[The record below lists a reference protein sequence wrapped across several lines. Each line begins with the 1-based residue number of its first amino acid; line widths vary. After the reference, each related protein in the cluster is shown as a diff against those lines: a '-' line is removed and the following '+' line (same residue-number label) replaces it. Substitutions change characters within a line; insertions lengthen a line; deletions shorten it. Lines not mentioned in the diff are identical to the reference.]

1 MINKCNMSPLFHL
14 NLKLALWGSATVWK
28 FESLQKS
35 NVEIPTCFSR
45 KSGVW
50 EVISHEGGALI
61 NEISPLIKE
70 APELLRS
77 FLHVGIQGEAGRRS
91 GPSPPCRHH
100 ALGQS
105 VSGTVRNKA
114 LWLVSQ
120 LSMAFCCST
129 LNGLR
134 QFSGMHA
141 DSLTL

>member
-28 FESLQKS
+28 FVSLQNS

-45 KSGVW
+45 RSGVW
-50 EVISHEGGALI
+50 ELISHEGGALI
-61 NEISPLIKE
+61 DEISPLIKE
-70 APELLRS
+70 TPELLRS
-77 FLHVGIQGEAGRRS
+77 FLHVGIRAEVGRRR
-91 GPSPPCRHH
+91 GPSSPCRHH

-105 VSGTVRNKA
+105 VSGTERNKS
-114 LWLVSQ
+114 LSLVSQ
-120 LSMAFCCST
+120 LSMAFCCSA
-129 LNGLR
+129 LNGSR